1 MGAGA
6 LRAAGETTTTEKPDW
21 TRSWHFFFFE
31 FERPGATIFIA
42 GISIVHSLF
51 HMPHMMMYR
60 RLGILTAF
68 WSIVGVGL
76 LVGAVM
82 EQELLYDVW
91 IWYSSVYVPVM
102 ILIMCVVLTAS
113 VWALD
118 LRLFRAL
125 IATFAVI
132 FYLFMFYCIIF
143 VQTEKRKIF
152 STTTMT
158 STTTTP
164 CPWCPICLTGTCTV
178 PTSTSGKR
186 KLRTFELLQLGN
198 L

>member
-42 GISIVHSLF
+42 GISI
-51 HMPHMMMYR
+51 
-60 RLGILTAF
+60 
-68 WSIVGVGL
+68 
-76 LVGAVM
+76 